1 MIYRWK
7 ALTVCANK
15 QLELSHI
22 CCVCSRHH
30 IRIMYFIFPN
40 LRDFS
45 LRYILFISCHL
56 FVVSFTYHHSWLIVV
71 LSYIILFINW
81 LRVCLAPTSSPPNNT
96 VDALLH
102 YFDIVPFIW
111 SNRPSLWRSRRLGPP
126 LCFFCQWFFIT
137 WWSCLS
143 KSTAVDH

>member
-1 MIYRWK
+1 MK

-81 LRVCLAPTSSPPNNT
+81 LRVCLAPTSSPPT
-96 VDALLH
+96 IPSMPSYAITMSYPAFDVIDPHYEGLVDWVHRCA
-102 YFDIVPFIW
+102 
-111 SNRPSLWRSRRLGPP
+111 
-126 LCFFCQWFFIT
+126 FFV
-137 WWSCLS
+137 SCS
-143 KSTAVDH
+143 